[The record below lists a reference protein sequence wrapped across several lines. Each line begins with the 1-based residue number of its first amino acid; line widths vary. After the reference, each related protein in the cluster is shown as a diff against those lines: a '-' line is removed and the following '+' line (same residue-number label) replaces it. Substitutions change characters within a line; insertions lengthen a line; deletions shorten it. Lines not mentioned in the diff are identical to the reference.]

1 MNADTDQ
8 KPSVPSG
15 LPEKAGIIRIV
26 LFYAAFSAL
35 WILFSD
41 RLVGLVFGEPVHITL
56 VNTFKGLAFVAVTS
70 LLLFF
75 LLGRLQRQLLSE
87 SLARIKQADSIGT
100 ERMLTVEFLRLVN
113 ESTDKAGMIRAA
125 VTFFQRQSGCEAV
138 GIRLKEGD
146 DYPYY
151 EARGF
156 PSEFILSENSLCAR
170 NAEGKLIRD
179 SLGSPIIECM
189 CGNVICGRFD
199 VSKPFFTPLG
209 SFWTNSTTEL
219 LASTSEAD
227 RQSRTRNRCHGEGY
241 ESVALIGLKAG
252 EGSLGLLQLNDRRKG
267 RFSTDAIAQWER
279 LAGYLGVALAKFQAE
294 DELRASEGLYRSLF
308 SNMLNGFA
316 YCRMIF
322 EDDLPRDFVYLSV
335 NDAFSILT
343 GLTDV
348 VDRKVSEV
356 IPGIRESDPEL
367 LEIYGRVSRTGLPER
382 FEMFV
387 GALQKWFWLSV
398 YSPKKDHFVA
408 VFDVITERKL
418 AEAALQE
425 SERKYRSLVDHAV
438 VGVYRSNIEGTF
450 LYVNKAMADIMGY
463 NSRDELLAEPVLSRF
478 KRPGDREP
486 FIVNLKEKGMLSG
499 YEVGITTRSGD
510 DKTIVISAVLDDNM
524 ISGMVMDITV
534 QKKLEAQLLQA
545 QKMEA
550 IGTLAG
556 GIAHDFNNILSTI
569 VGYGHILQ
577 VQTKEDDPRRMNVEE
592 ILNAADRATAL
603 THSLLAFSR
612 KQVMHVRPV
621 QLNDL
626 VRRVET
632 LLRRIIGEDIS
643 IRTAPGEDRI
653 TVMADSGQIEQVL
666 MNLATNARDAMP
678 HGGTFTIRI
687 SCVELDESFVARHG
701 YGNPGAYTLLTVADT
716 GEGMDEE
723 TRRRIFEPFFTTKEF
738 GKGTGLGLS
747 VVYGIIKQHD
757 GYIEVSSEPGAGTT
771 FKIYLPLSDA
781 LSEPAAPAAVA
792 ASSPTGGT
800 ETILLAED
808 DASLRKLARIVLEA
822 AGYTVITA
830 EDGKDAV
837 RKFIEHNDEV
847 DLVILDMIM
856 PQMNGRE
863 AYEQIRSIRPDVRA
877 LFASGYTADKA
888 YREGTPGA
896 KVELLL
902 KPILPNKLL
911 KKVREILERP
921 ASGG

>member
-8 KPSVPSG
+8 RPSVPSG
-15 LPEKAGIIRIV
+15 LPEKAGFIRIV
-26 LFYAAFSAL
+26 LYYAVFGAL
-35 WILFSD
+35 WILLSD
-41 RLVGLVFGEPVHITL
+41 RVVGLVFGEPVHITL
-56 VNTFKGLAFVAVTS
+56 VNTLKGLAFIAVTS
-70 LLLFF
+70 LLLLF
-75 LLGRLQRQLLSE
+75 LLGRLRQQLLSE
-87 SLARIKQADSIGT
+87 SLS
-100 ERMLTVEFLRLVN
+100 
-113 ESTDKAGMIRAA
+113 
-125 VTFFQRQSGCEAV
+125 
-138 GIRLKEGD
+138 
-146 DYPYY
+146 
-151 EARGF
+151 
-156 PSEFILSENSLCAR
+156 
-170 NAEGKLIRD
+170 
-179 SLGSPIIECM
+179 
-189 CGNVICGRFD
+189 
-199 VSKPFFTPLG
+199 
-209 SFWTNSTTEL
+209 
-219 LASTSEAD
+219 
-227 RQSRTRNRCHGEGY
+227 
-241 ESVALIGLKAG
+241 
-252 EGSLGLLQLNDRRKG
+252 
-267 RFSTDAIAQWER
+267 
-279 LAGYLGVALAKFQAE
+279 KFQAE
-294 DELRASEGLYRSLF
+294 DELRASEELYRSLF

-322 EDDLPRDFVYLSV
+322 EDDRPRDFIYLSV
-335 NDAFSILT
+335 NDAFTTLT
-343 GLTDV
+343 GLKDV
-348 VDRKVSEV
+348 TGRKVSEV
-356 IPGIRESDPEL
+356 IPGIRESDPQL
-367 LEIYGRVSRTGLPER
+367 FEIYGRVSRTGLPER

-387 GALQKWFWLSV
+387 RALQKWFWFSV

-438 VGVYRSNIEGTF
+438 VGVYRSNMEGTF
-450 LYVNKAMADIMGY
+450 LYVNEAMATILGF
-463 NSRDELLAEPVLSRF
+463 NTAKELLAVPVLSSY
-478 KRPGDREP
+478 KRPGDRET
-486 FIVNLKEKGMLSG
+486 FIVNLKERGMISG
-499 YEVGITTRSGD
+499 YEIGITTPSGD
-510 DKTIVISAVLDDNM
+510 DKTIVISAVLDDNI

-577 VQTKEDDPRRMNVEE
+577 VQTKEDDPMRMNVEE

-612 KQVMHVRPV
+612 KQIMHVKPV

-626 VRRVET
+626 VRRVQT

-643 IRTAPGEDRI
+643 IRTMPGEDKI

-678 HGGTFTIRI
+678 HGGTFTIEI
-687 SCVELDESFVARHG
+687 SCVELDESFVVRHG
-701 YGNPGAYTLLTVADT
+701 YGNPGAYALLTASDT

-723 TRRRIFEPFFTTKEF
+723 TRRRIFEPFFTTKEY

-757 GYIEVSSEPGAGTT
+757 GYIEAYSEPGIGTT
-771 FKIYLPLSDA
+771 FRIYLPLSDA
-781 LSEPAAPAAVA
+781 LIETDAPPSVAV
-792 ASSPTGGT
+792 SSPAGGT

-808 DASLRKLARIVLEA
+808 DESLRKLARIVLEA

-837 RKFIEHNDEV
+837 RKFIEHNAEI

-888 YREGTPGA
+888 YREGMAGA

-911 KKVREILERP
+911 KKVREVLERP